1 MKQSQKQ
8 SVPLLPQEPKGAANR
23 RSPAGGGLRSKH
35 VTTKKVPAW
44 IPAPSGVFLGTDPV
58 CKVKD
63 SGHRSAVSNQK
74 EQEAAGPTAFTHSR

>member
-35 VTTKKVPAW
+35 VTTKKVPHGFPPRRGSFW
-44 IPAPSGVFLGTDPV
+44 ELILF
-58 CKVKD
+58 VK
-63 SGHRSAVSNQK
+63 
-74 EQEAAGPTAFTHSR
+74 